1 MKERLMQNLHIHLAN
16 ADAELG
22 RVHRL
27 RDALPTPEEYAK
39 VSGDHLVKKQ
49 FVLQLIFG
57 ALGTYMGTITNQKY
71 KRLQESLTATNIV
84 QKKLIEVVNNQEQLI
99 HHIAQTIKWYTT
111 LFDYLVVLNPANLE
125 TAHRSAGNRV
135 KAEINRIQ
143 NVLQIAQWRT
153 LAIDFLSNNQLQNI
167 LTTLRRAAQNTN
179 SDLLITKPSDL
190 LQLELSYFYDGTIV
204 TLLLHVP
211 VVPAGSLLRLI
222 KLHPFPLPI
231 SGNYSIMPEVDNQIL
246 ALSTFEIWMSA
257 QFPAPNLL
265 GCNQV
270 SHVYLWDK
278 TGILDKKLDQS
289 CLGALKSQFNLLN

>member
-99 HHIAQTIKWYTT
+99 HHIAQTIK
-111 LFDYLVVLNPANLE
+111 
-125 TAHRSAGNRV
+125 
-135 KAEINRIQ
+135 
-143 NVLQIAQWRT
+143 
-153 LAIDFLSNNQLQNI
+153 
-167 LTTLRRAAQNTN
+167 
-179 SDLLITKPSDL
+179 
-190 LQLELSYFYDGTIV
+190 
-204 TLLLHVP
+204 
-211 VVPAGSLLRLI
+211 
-222 KLHPFPLPI
+222 
-231 SGNYSIMPEVDNQIL
+231 
-246 ALSTFEIWMSA
+246 
-257 QFPAPNLL
+257 
-265 GCNQV
+265 
-270 SHVYLWDK
+270 
-278 TGILDKKLDQS
+278 
-289 CLGALKSQFNLLN
+289 